1 MKLFFPFLHLPDVE
15 RAGVKKRKVVLN
27 FFPEGKDFRKRPMKL
42 ALELRQ
48 FEKPGFYLFRID
60 ISLRQGRAV
69 QFPFQL
75 GNRLAKRDRRLK
87 IRGHI
92 LIVSGQ
98 QFQMANLFKKSRFLA
113 TQNHLRPFVMPP
125 QLLGPAPL
133 RTHGFKLF
141 FFAFSRR
148 NFFDLREVHFK
159 EFPAI
164 RKLSETSPER
174 FLTLGRFLEF
184 FQQSIACCQ
193 KIGLVHPVVNQLG
206 LKIRLEQFL
215 LPMLARMDE
224 KGGSQFLDGFLRG
237 QGVIDEQA
245 ATPGFRNQL
254 PADDE
259 FFPGTHEK
267 GLNLSP
273 LFPRTDHVRAEP
285 LSHQKVERFQNE
297 AFPSPRFAGENIHA
311 RGKFQFHVGYQG
323 EITNMQIFKH
333 NKEYS

>member
-1 MKLFFPFLHLPDVE
+1 
-15 RAGVKKRKVVLN
+15 
-27 FFPEGKDFRKRPMKL
+27 
-42 ALELRQ
+42 
-48 FEKPGFYLFRID
+48 
-60 ISLRQGRAV
+60 
-69 QFPFQL
+69 
-75 GNRLAKRDRRLK
+75 
-87 IRGHI
+87 
-92 LIVSGQ
+92 
-98 QFQMANLFKKSRFLA
+98 
-113 TQNHLRPFVMPP
+113 MPP